1 MCKANSMGH
10 SVMDASEAITADYVI
25 VGAGT
30 AGCVLADRLSD
41 DGSAQVALLE
51 AGGDDRRLRIRMP
64 IGYGMS
70 FYDPGINWMYR
81 AQPDA
86 ALNGREGYWPRGR
99 VVGGSGSINAMVH
112 VRGLPSDYDDWAA
125 AGNPGWAWR
134 DVAPYFD
141 RALARVPG
149 NDVSAEVHA
158 LCRNFIAAGEAL
170 GFAHRAELNAG
181 DGEGVGTYPIA
192 TRGGFRLSSARAYLA
207 HARSRPNFRLI
218 KHALATRILFDG
230 RRAVGAEYRT
240 GGHTRVIR
248 ARREVI
254 LATGSI
260 KTPKLL
266 QLSGIGPAELLR
278 RHGITPLLD
287 SPAVGRHMQDHLC
300 IDHLYRARVPTLNQV
315 FGTWSGKIAAALRYA
330 LTRGGPL
337 SLSVNQAGGFVR
349 SREGLARPDMQLY
362 FSPLSYTRIPAGTRP
377 LMRPDPFPG
386 FLLSAQPCRPTSRGH
401 IEIASP
407 DADVA
412 PAIHPNSLASEADIE
427 ALLDGSALLRRLAAA
442 PGLHEVI
449 DAELAPG
456 RHVEGRDAML
466 ADIRARASTV
476 FHPVST
482 ARMAPDIATGVV
494 DARLR
499 AYGLERLRIADASVF
514 PYVTSGNTNL
524 PTIMLAEKAAD
535 LILDREPPASA
546 EGV

>member
-1 MCKANSMGH
+1 M
-10 SVMDASEAITADYVI
+10 VASDPITADYVI

-30 AGCVLADRLSD
+30 AGCVLADRLSE
-41 DGSAQVALLE
+41 DGRAQVALLE
-51 AGGDDRRLRIRMP
+51 AGGDDLRLRIRMP
-64 IGYGMS
+64 IGYGLS
-70 FYDPGINWMYR
+70 FYDPRINWMYGTR
-81 AQPDA
+81 PDA
-86 ALNGREGYWPRGR
+86 ALNGRQGYWPRGR

-112 VRGLPSDYDDWAA
+112 VRGLKSDYDDWAA

-149 NDVSAEVHA
+149 NDVSDEVHA
-158 LCRNFIAAGEAL
+158 LCRNFVAAGEAL
-170 GFAHRAELNAG
+170 GFAHRADLNTG
-181 DGEGVGTYPIA
+181 DGEGIGTYPIA

-207 HARSRPNFRLI
+207 LARSRANFRLI
-218 KHALATRILFDG
+218 KRALATRILFDG
-230 RRAVGAEYRT
+230 RRAVGVEYRT
-240 GGHTRVIR
+240 GSDTRVIR

-254 LATGSI
+254 VATGSI
-260 KTPKLL
+260 ETPKLL
-266 QLSGIGPAELLR
+266 QLSGIGPAELLK
-278 RHGITPLLD
+278 RHGIAPLLD

-300 IDHLYRARVPTLNQV
+300 VDHLYRARVPTLNQV

-401 IEIASP
+401 IEIASA
-407 DADVA
+407 DASVA
-412 PAIHPNSLASEADIE
+412 PAIHPNSLATDADIE
-427 ALLDGSALLRRLAAA
+427 ALLDGAALLRRLAAA
-442 PGLHEVI
+442 PGLREVI
-449 DAELAPG
+449 DTELAPG
-456 RHVEGRDAML
+456 PSVDGRDAML
-466 ADIRARASTV
+466 ADIRARAGTV

-482 ARMAPDIATGVV
+482 SRMAPDIATGVV

-499 AYGLERLRIADASVF
+499 AHGLERLRIADASVF

-535 LILDREPPASA
+535 LILDRTPPASA